1 MVSTYP
7 ETQESVFQ
15 SSWESLQMKK
25 QVTAP
30 PRSNQRDNHPFYNL
44 CYLRKLEQP
53 RLDRMSYGDALHY
66 F

>member
-1 MVSTYP
+1 
-7 ETQESVFQ
+7 
-15 SSWESLQMKK
+15 MKK